1 MGSLTGVTNLFLPF
15 TSAPVAPP
23 PPATGP
29 FQFVDADAGT
39 LITPIGIT
47 GGLAP
52 AHRVDPDA
60 GTLIIMTR

>member
-1 MGSLTGVTNLFLPF
+1 MGSLTGLVNMFLPF
-15 TSAPVAPP
+15 SAAPIAPP

-39 LITPIGIT
+39 WIQPMGTT